1 MQTAYAINTLSEF
14 LAVRDVPVL
23 TQDALLRRFGFPRAD
38 VMVLF
43 GGSVLAGGDVLASAI
58 RENAAKTYVIVGGAG
73 HTTPDL
79 RKKMQPF
86 LPHLD
91 TADLPEAVLFDRYI
105 HTVHQVQ
112 AHYLET
118 KSTNCG
124 NNITYLLRLLTEN
137 RIPCSS
143 IILTQDGTMQRRMG
157 ATLAKE
163 APHIQQI
170 HFAAYQAHV
179 DEKGRYT
186 ADIRGMW
193 PTDRFV
199 TMLLGEISRLRDDE
213 NGYGPRGK
221 NFIAHVDIPADVEA
235 AFAHLQ
241 SLYAVRDAD
250 PLFAT

>member
-1 MQTAYAINTLSEF
+1 MHSSEAINILSDF

-23 TQDALLRRFGFPRAD
+23 SQDTLMQRFGFCQAD

-43 GGSVLAGGDVLASAI
+43 GGSVLAGGDVLACAI
-58 RENAAKTYVIVGGAG
+58 RAQAAKTYVIVGGAG

-79 RKKMQPF
+79 REKMQTL

-91 TADLPEAVLFDRYI
+91 TRDLPEAVLFDAYI
-105 HTVHQVQ
+105 RAVHRME

-118 KSTNCG
+118 RSTNCG
-124 NNITYLLRLLTEN
+124 NNITYLLKLLEEN
-137 RIPCSS
+137 HIPCQS

-157 ATLAKE
+157 ATLKKE
-163 APHIQQI
+163 APHLQQI

-179 DEKGRYT
+179 DERGCYT
-186 ADIRGMW
+186 SPIKGMW
-193 PTDRFV
+193 PLDRFV

-213 NGYGPRGK
+213 NGYGPMGK
-221 NFIAHVDIPADVEA
+221 NFIAHVDIPPDVEE
-235 AFAHLQ
+235 AFAHLK
-241 SLYAVRDAD
+241 SRYAVRDAN